1 MGRVLSPEGNFSK
14 LPLAVELARAGF
26 YVTGVDINEV
36 TVEAVKLGESYI
48 TDVDTENLKELV
60 STSRLSSTRNYA
72 DLASCSAVSICVPT
86 PLRKTRDP
94 DSTHVLDAVR
104 ALLKSLHEGM
114 LIILES
120 TTYPGTT
127 EEAVLPILEGSG
139 LRVGFDFCL
148 CYSPERVDPAN
159 CEYTARNNSQDHCR
173 GHNSM
178 L

>member
-1 MGRVLSPEGNFSK
+1 MNSAEQLTAQLHKKTARVGVIGLGYTG

-26 YVTGVDINEV
+26 YVTGVDINEAK
-36 TVEAVKLGESYI
+36 VEAVKQGESYI
-48 TDVDTENLKELV
+48 TDVDSKNLKELV

-94 DSTHVLDAVR
+94 DLTHVLDAVR

-139 LRVGFDFCL
+139 L
-148 CYSPERVDPAN
+148 
-159 CEYTARNNSQDHCR
+159 
-173 GHNSM
+173 
-178 L
+178 